1 MPPEE
6 RDPASLWDMR
16 QALARILRYT
26 GGKTLAELSGDEL
39 LTDGVIR
46 QFTILGEAASRIS
59 AALRSRTPEIPWQQ
73 IVGLR
78 NVVVHQYDR
87 VILEELWGIV
97 TDQVPS
103 LLQRIDALLP
113 PPPNV

>member
-1 MPPEE
+1 
-6 RDPASLWDMR
+6 
-16 QALARILRYT
+16 
-26 GGKTLAELSGDEL
+26 
-39 LTDGVIR
+39 
-46 QFTILGEAASRIS
+46 
-59 AALRSRTPEIPWQQ
+59 
-73 IVGLR
+73 
-78 NVVVHQYDR
+78 VVVHQYDR

>member
-1 MPPEE
+1 MRPEE
-6 RDPASLWDMR
+6 RDPASLWDMHE
-16 QALARILRYT
+16 ALTRITQYT
-26 GGKTLAELSGDEL
+26 AGKTFDELSGDQL

-59 AALRSRTPEIPWQQ
+59 IPFRSRTPEIPWQR

-87 VILEELWGIV
+87 VILEDLWDIV

-103 LLQRIDALLP
+103 LLRR
-113 PPPNV
+113 

>member
-26 GGKTLAELSGDEL
+26 EGKTLAELSGDK
-39 LTDGVIR
+39 
-46 QFTILGEAASRIS
+46 
-59 AALRSRTPEIPWQQ
+59 
-73 IVGLR
+73 
-78 NVVVHQYDR
+78 
-87 VILEELWGIV
+87 LWGIV

>member
-16 QALARILRYT
+16 EALVRILRYT
-26 GGKTLAELSGDEL
+26 AGKTLDDLSRDEL

-46 QFTILGEAASRIS
+46 QFTVLGEAASRIS
-59 AALRSRTPEIPWQQ
+59 TTLRSRTPEIPWQR

-87 VILEELWGIV
+87 VILRELWDIV

-103 LLQRIDALLP
+103 VLRRIEDLLP
-113 PPPNV
+113 PLPRE